1 MELVRLCVFS
11 CMSPAKGLDHWSI
24 YMFATIKPTVAAI
37 LNLARTG
44 ADDKTRKAIKKDLFA
59 QVKADFSIDPAI
71 KVKVETDAT
80 RADYLVLKRSD
91 NGAKFALGADGK
103 WNGATDVAKRWFAV
117 DAEDLKDLVAETS
130 DWDIGYDDKPEQ
142 AAGDTTVYVQLTEAD
157 FPDFL

>member
-24 YMFATIKPTVAAI
+24 YMFATIKPTVAII

-44 ADDKTRKAIKKDLFA
+44 ADDRVRKAIKKDLFA
-59 QVKADFSIDPAI
+59 QVKADFGIDPAI

-91 NGAKFALGADGK
+91 NDARFALGADGK
-103 WNGATDVAKRWFAV
+103 WNGATDVAKKWFAV
-117 DAEDLKDLVAETS
+117 DAESLKDLVADTS
-130 DWDIGYDDKPEQ
+130 DWDAGYDDKPVQ

-157 FPDFL
+157 FQ

>member
-24 YMFATIKPTVAAI
+24 YMFATIKPTVALI

-44 ADDKTRKAIKKDLFA
+44 ADDRVRKAIKKDLFA
-59 QVKADFSIDPAI
+59 QVKADFGIDPAI

-91 NGAKFALGADGK
+91 NDARFALGADGK
-103 WNGATDVAKRWFAV
+103 WNGATDETKKWFAV
-117 DAEDLKDLVAETS
+117 DAESLKDLVADTS
-130 DWDIGYDDKPEQ
+130 DWDAGYDDKPEQ
-142 AAGDTTVYVQLTEAD
+142 AAGDTTVYVQMTEAD
-157 FPDFL
+157 FQ

>member
-24 YMFATIKPTVAAI
+24 YMFATIKPTAALV
-37 LNLARTG
+37 LNLARTVTV
-44 ADDKTRKAIKKDLFA
+44 DRVRKAIKKDLFA
-59 QVKADFSIDPAI
+59 QVKADFGIDPAI

-91 NGAKFALGADGK
+91 NDARFALGADGK

-157 FPDFL
+157 FQ

>member
-24 YMFATIKPTVAAI
+24 YMFATIKPTAALV
-37 LNLARTG
+37 LNLARTVTV
-44 ADDKTRKAIKKDLFA
+44 DRVRKAIKKDLFA
-59 QVKADFSIDPAI
+59 QVKADFGIDPAI

-91 NGAKFALGADGK
+91 NDARFALGADGK

-117 DAEDLKDLVAETS
+117 DAEDLKDLVVETS

>member
-24 YMFATIKPTVAAI
+24 YMFATIKPTVALI

-44 ADDKTRKAIKKDLFA
+44 ADDQVRKAIKKDLFA
-59 QVKADFSIDPAI
+59 QVKADFGIDPAI

-91 NGAKFALGADGK
+91 NGARFALGADGK

-117 DAEDLKDLVAETS
+117 DAEDLKDLVAGTS
-130 DWDIGYDDKPEQ
+130 DWTDGYDDKPEQ

-157 FPDFL
+157 FQ